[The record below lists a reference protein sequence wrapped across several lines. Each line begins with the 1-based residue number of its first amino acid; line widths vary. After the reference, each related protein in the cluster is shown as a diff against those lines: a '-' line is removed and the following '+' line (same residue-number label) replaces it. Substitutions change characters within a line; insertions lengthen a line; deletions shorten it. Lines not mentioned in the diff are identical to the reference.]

1 MNFILYFAKK
11 KPKSMYEGAS
21 KQYQNPMK
29 STALTEPHNQQF
41 ILVSRP

>member
-1 MNFILYFAKK
+1 
-11 KPKSMYEGAS
+11 MYEGAS

-41 ILVSRP
+41 IRVSRPKHVDNNNRDG